1 MASLFRRIDASG
13 IFLLFVI
20 QWNTPSIAFY
30 EKTLEAKAM
39 EEWMGMRLEEQGI
52 ENLKKLAVRPA

>member
-1 MASLFRRIDASG
+1 M
-13 IFLLFVI
+13 

-30 EKTLEAKAM
+30 EQTLKATAM

-52 ENLKKLAVRPA
+52 ENLQKFAIHAA

>member
-1 MASLFRRIDASG
+1 
-13 IFLLFVI
+13 
-20 QWNTPSIAFY
+20 
-30 EKTLEAKAM
+30 LEAKAM